1 MDSPRL
7 YHKLPSPDSIRL
19 LELTQDENHQGICGH
34 LVLSKLEDGAS
45 FAALS
50 YVWGSA
56 SPEDP
61 ILKIDGFD
69 LKIRQTLKHALEAI
83 ASGPEK
89 MFLWIDQICIDQ
101 ENYAEREIQVAL
113 MAKIY
118 RQAQRVICWLGL
130 DDETTKI
137 AFDSSTVLAIDESE
151 PVPWKESMQ
160 RLIKAGIIRRIDDL
174 VDPAKVPLPALAY
187 LAKKTW
193 FGRLW
198 IVQEVALAS
207 KLEFRCGRVTIDGE
221 LFFMAI
227 MRISSSLQNPPAPLL
242 LEPFLHAVKLGQLRA
257 QVASVNSCS
266 YPHLAHTF
274 STWDCTKVE
283 DRLNALF
290 GLAFPYNSSST
301 WFQPRYNLSGPEL
314 FTKFAKEHTKENGNL
329 DILHFSGCGD
339 SERFS
344 IDYIGGSA
352 MLELNPPADD
362 IPSWVPDWRVQS
374 RPLVLLPDP
383 GSGVNSYF
391 TATLSKADYFFD
403 ESEHKLHV
411 RALLVDEI
419 VACGYPYYPSLCR
432 DLQTT
437 EHAIFE
443 RWYELAKSYL
453 DSDTFERMFSSTLV
467 MDARV
472 TLTERGA
479 LNVEQHEIST
489 LFRYW
494 QRLMMNEPVYYDPDE
509 DLQLVEGS
517 ARYGY
522 VAEEVCRNRAMFITK
537 GGRLGLGS
545 THVCPGADIYL
556 LHGLKTPFTVFET
569 SQGHVLRGECYVNGL
584 MDQQVPTSES
594 DTYIKLI

>member
-1 MDSPRL
+1 M
-7 YHKLPSPDSIRL
+7 
-19 LELTQDENHQGICGH
+19 LELTQDETHQSICGH
-34 LVLSKLEDGAS
+34 LVLSRLEDNPS

-61 ILKIDGFD
+61 ILKVDGFE
-69 LKIRQTLKHALEAI
+69 LKIRQSLKHALEAI
-83 ASGPEK
+83 VSGSEK
-89 MFLWIDQICIDQ
+89 MLLWIDQICIDQ
-101 ENYAEREIQVAL
+101 ENYTERESQVAL
-113 MAKIY
+113 MAKIF

-137 AFDSSTVLAIDESE
+137 AFDLSTILAIDESE

-160 RLIKAGIIRRIDDL
+160 RLIKAGIVRRIDDL
-174 VDPAKVPLPALAY
+174 VDPDKIPLPALAY
-187 LAKKTW
+187 LVKKTW

-198 IVQEVALAS
+198 IVQEVAFAS
-207 KLEFRCGRVTIDGE
+207 KLEFRCGAVTIDGE
-221 LFFMAI
+221 VFFRTI

-242 LEPFLHAVKLGQLRA
+242 LEPFQHAVKLGQLRA
-257 QVASVNSCS
+257 QVANATLCS

-290 GLAFPYNSSST
+290 GLAFPYSSDSA
-301 WFQPRYNLSGPEL
+301 WFQLRYNLTGPEL
-314 FTKFAKEHTKENGNL
+314 FTKFAKDHVKGNGNL

-339 SERFS
+339 SEKYS
-344 IDYIGGSA
+344 IDYGGGIA
-352 MLELNPPADD
+352 RLELSPPEDD
-362 IPSWVPDWRVQS
+362 VPSWVPDWRVQS
-374 RPLVLLPDP
+374 RPLVLLPDL
-383 GSGVNSYF
+383 GSGANSNF
-391 TATLSKADYFFD
+391 AATLSKVDYFFD
-403 ESEHKLHV
+403 ESEDKLHV

-437 EHAIFE
+437 VHAIFE
-443 RWYELAKSYL
+443 QWYELAKSYL

-479 LNVEQHEIST
+479 LDVKQHEIPT

-494 QRLMMNEPVYYDPDE
+494 QRMMMNEPVLYDADE
-509 DLQLVEGS
+509 NLKLAEGS

-537 GGRLGLGS
+537 KGRLGLGS

-569 SQGHVLRGECYVNGL
+569 SEGHTLRGECYVNGL